1 MILKFIIGK
10 IDFQPELERVQQFR
24 ILLDKN
30 YELPT
35 ANSIEQMQQKLGQNL
50 TEGNTFVER
59 NQTKYIFANIPQH
72 SSDLPIKEWSFI
84 PFNKLAPE
92 SCHDYE
98 IIEKAIKKLG
108 YRKD

>member
-24 ILLDKN
+24 ILLDEN

-35 ANSIEQMQQKLGQNL
+35 ASSIEQIQQKLGQNL
-50 TEGNTFVER
+50 IIGNTFVEK

-72 SSDLPIKEWSFI
+72 SSGLPVEEWDFI
-84 PFNKLAPE
+84 SFNKLTPE